1 MAVSVK
7 IFQKDLDHKQVG
19 ILCKLKQVV
28 FNLDKTNRC
37 DWWDLVLVSTLIFSF
52 TVCALTA
59 KKWILSII
67 ADISQVKTMQLHV
80 YVLSFKPRFF
90 TLHQWS
96 DKLQQTAQR
105 RPACHSSVLSFCPAQ
120 QTGQTEENMKGY
132 LVLIVTPC
140 LLITSNQSPH
150 IHSEVF

>member
-7 IFQKDLDHKQVG
+7 IFQKDLDHKQVE
-19 ILCKLKQVV
+19 ILCLLKQVDL
-28 FNLDKTNRC
+28 NLDKTNRC
-37 DWWDLVLVSTLIFSF
+37 DWWDLVLVFSF
-52 TVCALTA
+52 TVCTLTA
-59 KKWILSII
+59 RKWILSII
-67 ADISQVKTMQLHV
+67 SDISQVKTMQLNV
-80 YVLSFKPRFF
+80 YVLSFN
-90 TLHQWS
+90 QSS

-105 RPACHSSVLSFCPAQ
+105 SPVCHSSVLSFCPAQ
-120 QTGQTEENMKGY
+120 QTRQTEENMKGY